1 MISVVD
7 SCRLYRNLYDIIH
20 PSISRKNISNY
31 KIIFNDN
38 LIPVRIFYPNRDTK
52 LGRIIIY
59 IHGDKTNDKVYEEI
73 AKRTDSI
80 VIFLEYRK
88 EKIEID
94 CNNMIEYLLKGL
106 TECNISLENVLL
118 MGDDIESNFL
128 LQLENENRV
137 KKIFIMPNFHL
148 KKQLN
153 MDNMMIITEDN
164 KKEESDS
171 IYQIDERL
179 DDFILHNNITL
190 NEKIYRIINKV
201 VG

>member
-1 MISVVD
+1 MVD

-38 LIPVRIFYPNRDTK
+38 LIPVRIFYPNKDTK

-59 IHGDKTNDKVYEEI
+59 IHGDKINDKVYEEM
-73 AKRTDSI
+73 AKRTNSI

-88 EKIEID
+88 EKIEAD
-94 CNNMIEYLLKGL
+94 CDHMIEYLLKGL
-106 TECNISLENVLL
+106 KECNIPLENVLL
-118 MGDDIESNFL
+118 MGDDIESDFL
-128 LQLENENRV
+128 LHLGDV
-137 KKIFIMPNFHL
+137 DPIKKIFIMPKL
-148 KKQLN
+148 DIEEKLN
-153 MDNMMIITEDN
+153 INNTMIITEDN
-164 KKEESDS
+164 KIEESDY
-171 IYQIDERL
+171 IYKIDERL

>member
-1 MISVVD
+1 MID
-7 SCRLYRNLYDIIH
+7 SCKLYRNLYDIIH

-52 LGRIIIY
+52 LGRVIIY
-59 IHGDKTNDKVYEEI
+59 IHGNKTNDKVYEEI

-94 CNNMIEYLLKGL
+94 CNNMIQYLLKGL
-106 TECNISLENVLL
+106 KDCNISLENVLL
-118 MGDDIESNFL
+118 MGEDIESNL
-128 LQLENENRV
+128 LFHLEYENRI
-137 KKIFIMPNFHL
+137 KKIFIMPKLNL
-148 KKQLN
+148 EKRLN
-153 MDNMMIITEDN
+153 MDNTMIITEDN
-164 KKEESDS
+164 TLEDSDS

-179 DDFILHNNITL
+179 EDFMLHNNITL

>member
-1 MISVVD
+1 MID
-7 SCRLYRNLYDIIH
+7 SCKLYRNLYDIIH

-52 LGRIIIY
+52 LGRVIIY

-94 CNNMIEYLLKGL
+94 CNNMIQYLLKGL
-106 TECNISLENVLL
+106 KDCNISLENVLL
-118 MGDDIESNFL
+118 MGEDIENDL
-128 LQLENENRV
+128 LFHLEYENRI
-137 KKIFIMPNFHL
+137 KKIFIMPKLNL
-148 KKQLN
+148 EKRLN
-153 MDNMMIITEDN
+153 MDNTMIITEDN
-164 KKEESDS
+164 TIEDSDS

-179 DDFILHNNITL
+179 DDFMLHNNITL

>member
-1 MISVVD
+1 MVD

-38 LIPVRIFYPNRDTK
+38 LIPVRIFYPNKDTK
-52 LGRIIIY
+52 LGKVIIY
-59 IHGDKTNDKVYEEI
+59 IHGEKTNDKVYEEI

-88 EKIEID
+88 EKIEMD
-94 CNNMIEYLLKGL
+94 CCDMITYLLEGL
-106 TECNISLENVLL
+106 KECGISSDNVLL
-118 MGDDIESNFL
+118 MGDAIEGDFL
-128 LQLENENRV
+128 FNLDCIDHI
-137 KKIFIMPNFHL
+137 KKIFIMPKLNL
-148 KKQLN
+148 KKKLN
-153 MDNMMIITEDN
+153 IDNTMIITEDN
-164 KKEESDS
+164 KLEDSDY
-171 IYQIDERL
+171 IYKVDERL